1 MAMYIFSGFGVNYFL
16 DCGEYGYYKTGKD
29 NRTIAMAMFNIPIKI
44 ATMLA
49 GTMSAA
55 ALGWISFDTVSIGG
69 GAVTPAIEKGFM
81 FWFTLFPAICMFVA
95 VALMVFCYK
104 ITDKDAAM
112 YAAENAKRDAELRAA
127 QAQAN

>member
-1 MAMYIFSGFGVNYFL
+1 MSFARQVAEFCRRDL
-16 DCGEYGYYKTGKD
+16 LTERRAGEV
-29 NRTIAMAMFNIPIKI
+29 
-44 ATMLA
+44 
-49 GTMSAA
+49 
-55 ALGWISFDTVSIGG
+55 VSI
-69 GAVTPAIEKGFM
+69 VTPFG
-81 FWFTLFPAICMFVA
+81 A